1 MPHLAVAGLIME
13 QFVLY
18 HYDVLLR
25 LYEYLHDCF
34 LSVLIPTQGIT

>member
-18 HYDVLLR
+18 HYDVLRR
-25 LYEYLHDCF
+25 LFKYLYDC
-34 LSVLIPTQGIT
+34 LLTMLIPTQGIT